1 MGLHGVLGD
10 RGGRL
15 GDAMGPL
22 GLLMIHEVIYIIIAG
37 GRTGPQEDVKEVQKT
52 EKTFYHTEPEESTPP
67 PSTWM

>member
-22 GLLMIHEVIYIIIAG
+22 GLLMIHEVCLPVY
-37 GRTGPQEDVKEVQKT
+37 K
-52 EKTFYHTEPEESTPP
+52 
-67 PSTWM
+67 